1 MGTYVYST
9 GETCYDAVEARP
21 ATDPV
26 VTVDLQLGWNST
38 ARSIDTIAANTD
50 GLIEFTTGTPVGVIC
65 GITPSSV
72 DGTSTSPWDCT
83 HAFYITATEI
93 FIYEPVMGYS
103 SLSAFGTLSVP
114 EVGKL
119 YRIQRTSGVVKYYV
133 NDVLVYTSTRM
144 STEEVYMDASL
155 YRASDYVEN
164 PFIGTGTPVF
174 ASGFFEISAPAAD
187 AHFWG
192 STTAPGVYP
201 RTVGTITLAGANDRI
216 MSVGMSIPA
225 FTSTLTLTN
234 YLHISATIPALD
246 VKWSNK
252 IYAGFDGELP
262 APTVLMNG
270 TTTNY
275 ANIAWFLPQIPP
287 VIGYLHGW
295 ASYPISIGE
304 SGGDPAFLP
313 ALDAVFS
320 GRTYATNHPGANT
333 NPYKYATFGKT
344 AEPMFFQSPVMRAY
358 FDDGFGDWFSYEIF
372 EVLGVRVAFSGDNIL
387 HATLPATLTNT
398 FEITSW
404 LITDDAQFDQTLI
417 ATDAWSI
424 QQILY
429 ALIEDGFTIS
439 NRMPEQEMDLIQYAV
454 NAATGALSTYRD
466 FGFTAFY
473 RVGADTYAIKPG
485 GLYKLEYGADDNGIP
500 FSAHIDFGDSDFG
513 TAARK
518 NIDSLYLGMN
528 NSGEVFARL
537 TTDAGDD
544 NYYTVTQTTPTA
556 RVIAGR
562 GVSARRWGL
571 RLDIIDAG
579 AFELDNVEFSVGV
592 ATNRRMP

>member
-103 SLSAFGTLSVP
+103 SLSAFGALSVP

-164 PFIGTGTPVF
+164 PFIGAGTPVF

-192 STTAPGVYP
+192 STTGIGAFPA
-201 RTVGTITLAGANDRI
+201 TVGTITLASANDRI
-216 MSVGMSIPA
+216 MSVDMPLPA

-234 YLHISATIPALD
+234 YLHISATTPALD

-275 ANIAWFLPQIPP
+275 ANIAWFLPQLPP

-295 ASYPISIGE
+295 ASYPISI
-304 SGGDPAFLP
+304 DTTLP
-313 ALDAVFS
+313 AIDCMFS
-320 GRTYATNHPGANT
+320 GDLDSPADFKIANFGRIGA
-333 NPYKYATFGKT
+333 
-344 AEPMFFQSPVMRAY
+344 PMLFQSPVMRAY

-398 FEITSW
+398 FEITAT
-404 LITDDAQFDQTLI
+404 LITDDTQFDETLT
-417 ATDAWSI
+417 ATESWEI
-424 QQILY
+424 GQILY
-429 ALIEDGFTIS
+429 ALIQDGFTIS

-485 GLYKLEYGADDNGIP
+485 GLYKLEYGADDDGIP